1 MTTTE
6 KTIALIGNPNTGKT
20 SLFNNLTG
28 AKQKVG
34 NWPGVTI
41 EKKEGPLINHPHV
54 TIIDLPGIYRM
65 GSQSEDELVA
75 RNYLLL
81 EKPHAVINVLDA
93 TNLQRNLYL
102 TVQLLEMGV
111 PFIVALNMMDEIVKN
126 AIKINVT
133 KLSYLLKV
141 PIVPTIARTKMG
153 LGDLVRV
160 ATAEQAPPEH
170 GFSLDYGPEI
180 EAEIRTLEEAILTM
194 GLTPSSYPLRF
205 LALKLLEEG
214 ENFLKTMQMKAELCE
229 KIFHN
234 LLAFRKQ
241 SMNRLKK
248 IYGENLAAMF
258 IEKRYQY
265 INTVLQQ
272 VVDSPDLA
280 GTYTLSDKID
290 RIVLNKY
297 IGLPLFFLAILV
309 VFKITFTLSS
319 PLVSLL
325 EDIFAFLGNQ
335 LSGLITH
342 DLLASFVVEGII
354 GGLGSIIIF
363 LPVIICL
370 FLAISLLENSGYM
383 ARGAFLMDRYMRYLG
398 LEGIAI
404 IPLVMGFGCNVPA
417 ILAARTLRNPRDR
430 LITILILPLMS
441 CGARLPVYALFVGA
455 FFKAYQ
461 AVVMFS
467 LYLLGI
473 LLAVI
478 MAKIFAR
485 FFFPGETSPLL
496 IELPPYRLPTLKD
509 TFIQIERKS
518 VAFFRKVGTVIFS
531 VVMIAWALAY
541 FPWGVEYASP
551 DSFMGK
557 LGSLLAPLFAP
568 LGFGTREAASA
579 LLFGVVAKE
588 VVVSTLGVLYGTGQE
603 SLSAVLALHWTPLS
617 AYSFM
622 VMTLIYI
629 PCAGTIGAIKA
640 ETGSWKWTIFAVLY
654 TFALAWFVAFLVY
667 QGGLLLGLGQ

>member
-54 TIIDLPGIYRM
+54 TIIDLPGIYSM

-111 PFIVALNMMDEIVKN
+111 PVIVALNMMDEIEN

-325 EDIFAFLGNQ
+325 EIFCFPGKSIVWADYPRFTGF
-335 LSGLITH
+335 
-342 DLLASFVVEGII
+342 FVVEGII
-354 GGLGSIIIF
+354 GGL
-363 LPVIICL
+363 
-370 FLAISLLENSGYM
+370 E
-383 ARGAFLMDRYMRYLG
+383 
-398 LEGIAI
+398 
-404 IPLVMGFGCNVPA
+404 
-417 ILAARTLRNPRDR
+417 
-430 LITILILPLMS
+430 
-441 CGARLPVYALFVGA
+441 
-455 FFKAYQ
+455 
-461 AVVMFS
+461 
-467 LYLLGI
+467 
-473 LLAVI
+473 
-478 MAKIFAR
+478 
-485 FFFPGETSPLL
+485 
-496 IELPPYRLPTLKD
+496 
-509 TFIQIERKS
+509 
-518 VAFFRKVGTVIFS
+518 
-531 VVMIAWALAY
+531 
-541 FPWGVEYASP
+541 
-551 DSFMGK
+551 
-557 LGSLLAPLFAP
+557 
-568 LGFGTREAASA
+568 A
-579 LLFGVVAKE
+579 LLF
-588 VVVSTLGVLYGTGQE
+588 S
-603 SLSAVLALHWTPLS
+603 
-617 AYSFM
+617 
-622 VMTLIYI
+622 
-629 PCAGTIGAIKA
+629 CR
-640 ETGSWKWTIFAVLY
+640 
-654 TFALAWFVAFLVY
+654 
-667 QGGLLLGLGQ
+667 